1 LGMKRDAERRP
12 VFPDNGSKLRSAR
25 HRVRI
30 VERLVYPKLGEV
42 PIAEIRRSDLIR
54 LLDKIAE
61 ENGEVMSDHVLA
73 IVRKVMNWH
82 ASRSDEFRSPIVPGM
97 ARTKPSE
104 RARDRVL
111 SDDELRA
118 VWRAAEAQRGQWG
131 ALLRFLLLTAT
142 RRNEARGMSRAE
154 LSNN

>member
-1 LGMKRDAERRP
+1 LARP
-12 VFPDNGSKLRSAR
+12 
-25 HRVRI
+25 RVGI
-30 VERLVYPKLGEV
+30 VERLVYPRLGKV
-42 PIAEIRRSDLIR
+42 PIGDIRRSDLIR

-73 IVRKVMNWH
+73 VVCKVMNWH
-82 ASRSDEFRSPIVPGM
+82 ASRSNEFRSPIVRGM

-118 VWRAAEAQRGQWG
+118 VWRSAEAQGG
-131 ALLRFLLLTAT
+131 ARSCA
-142 RRNEARGMSRAE
+142 SCC
-154 LSNN
+154 